1 MRLSILFFL
10 CCVAFRVTSHKIRA
24 ECSEVHDFP
33 PTKLKDSPSMVAG
46 LNVTL
51 VRAGEENKLNI
62 SWAINIDASINYL
75 EGTWI
80 DISGKFAYICNYDP
94 PFTSANLTGL
104 EQEWFYFLKNVRI
117 GFHSIKIYNI
127 PLPPL
132 GAGPQSK
139 SASIQVPRQKEANS
153 TNRTTIVTTG
163 DPQQTSQMAAPVAE

>member
-1 MRLSILFFL
+1 
-10 CCVAFRVTSHKIRA
+10 
-24 ECSEVHDFP
+24 
-33 PTKLKDSPSMVAG
+33 MVAG

-75 EGTWI
+75 NGTWI
-80 DISGKFAYICNYDP
+80 DILGQFAYICNYDP

-104 EQEWFYFLKNVRI
+104 EQEWFYFLESVRN
-117 GFHSIKIYNI
+117 GFYSIKIYNI

-139 SASIQVPRQKEANS
+139 SASIWVPRQQKANS
-153 TNRTTIVTTG
+153 TNRTTIATT
-163 DPQQTSQMAAPVAE
+163 